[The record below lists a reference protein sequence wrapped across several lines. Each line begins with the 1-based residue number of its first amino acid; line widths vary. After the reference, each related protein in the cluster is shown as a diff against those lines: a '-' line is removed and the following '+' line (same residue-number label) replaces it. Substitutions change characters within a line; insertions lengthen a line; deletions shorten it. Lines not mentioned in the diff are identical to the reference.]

1 MLIWCLKQFKDFI
14 LKLSM
19 SGSFFPQRKFLNLYT
34 MILSSFALGRYVD
47 EVVAIKLS
55 RIQVHLFPQYQTL
68 KVLHFMNS
76 EGFC

>member
-47 EVVAIKLS
+47 EVVAIKQIIKDTS
-55 RIQVHLFPQYQTL
+55 TFISSVSDVESPPFH
-68 KVLHFMNS
+68 
-76 EGFC
+76 E